1 MEPAMLR
8 EQTISFLQAVVIFLL
23 LTNAVSVVVTAYAM
37 RLVNALSP
45 KTART
50 MSAVERKLEAMVSR
64 PT

>member
-1 MEPAMLR
+1 MLR
-8 EQTISFLQAVVIFLL
+8 EQTISLLQAVVIFLL

-45 KTART
+45 KTAQT
-50 MSAVERKLEAMVSR
+50 MSAVERRLEAMVGR